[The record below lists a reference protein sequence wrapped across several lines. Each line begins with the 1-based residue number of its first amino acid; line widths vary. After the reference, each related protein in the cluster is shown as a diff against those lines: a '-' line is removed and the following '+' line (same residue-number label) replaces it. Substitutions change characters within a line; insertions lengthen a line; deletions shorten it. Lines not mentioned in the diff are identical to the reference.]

1 MEKTK
6 INIYGASGHG
16 KVIFDVLRSQ
26 ELEIHAIF
34 DDNPEV
40 KEFLNYTVTHKPKGD
55 ELQLPTVFAI
65 GDNNIR
71 KKVINSFQGII
82 SNAVFHR
89 SAMVSANSH
98 LGEGTVIMPNAVV
111 NSGTRIGKH
120 CIINSGAVV
129 EHDVDLGDFVHV
141 APNTT
146 ITGNVKIGEGTQV
159 GAGASVIPGIKI
171 GKWASIGAGSVII
184 KDIPDYA
191 IVVGNPGKIIKYSN
205 EQR

>member
-16 KVIFDVLRSQ
+16 KVIFDILKSR

-34 DDNPEV
+34 DDNTKVEDFQSFKV
-40 KEFLNYTVTHKPKGD
+40 IHKPKGK
-55 ELQLPTVFAI
+55 ELQIPTVFAI
-65 GDNNIR
+65 GDNNTR
-71 KKVINSFQGII
+71 KKMTNKFKGAFAR
-82 SNAVFHR
+82 AVSHR
-89 SAMVSANSH
+89 SAVVSENTY
-98 LGEGTVIMPNAVV
+98 LDLGTVIMPGAVI

-120 CIINSGAVV
+120 CIVNSGAVV
-129 EHDVDLGDFVHV
+129 EHDVEIEDFVHV
-141 APNTT
+141 APNTA
-146 ITGNVKIGEGTQV
+146 ITGNVKIGEGTQI

-171 GKWASIGAGSVII
+171 GKWASIGAGAVII

-191 IVVGNPGKIIKYSN
+191 IVVGNPGKLIKYSN

>member
-1 MEKTK
+1 MERTK

-26 ELEIHAIF
+26 GLEIHAIF

-40 KEFLNYTVTHKPKGD
+40 NEFLNYIVTHKPKGD
-55 ELQLPTVFAI
+55 ALQLPTVFAI

-71 KKVINSFQGII
+71 KKVTNKFQGMIAD
-82 SNAVFHR
+82 AVFHS
-89 SAMVSANSH
+89 SAVVSAISN
-98 LGEGTVIMPNAVV
+98 LGEGTLIMPNAVV
-111 NSGTRIGKH
+111 NAGTRIGKH
-120 CIINSGAVV
+120 CIVNSGAVV
-129 EHDVDLGDFVHV
+129 EHDVELGDFVHV
-141 APNTT
+141 SPNTA

-159 GAGASVIPGIKI
+159 GAGASIIPGITI
-171 GKWASIGAGSVII
+171 GKWVSIGAGAVII

-205 EQR
+205 E